1 MQFDDVKK
9 AMIQVVKCHFEEISC
24 FLPKRNCD
32 FFQVDKATIQVAK
45 GTEKSF
51 SLERPKFDFGY
62 IEKAIFQVVAN
73 D

>member
-45 GTEKSF
+45 GT
-51 SLERPKFDFGY
+51 
-62 IEKAIFQVVAN
+62 
-73 D
+73 